1 MANKGWIAVDFDG
14 TLAKTLNWNGYNDGA
29 VGEPI
34 WPMVE
39 RVKQWLREGKAVRIF
54 SARVGP
60 GADVSLHR
68 KAIEDFCAEYLG
80 QVLPVTCVK
89 DFDMLELWDD
99 RAIQVEA
106 NTGEPTTYWVS
117 RV

>member
-1 MANKGWIAVDFDG
+1 MDFDG
-14 TLAKTLNWNGYNDGA
+14 TLAKTCQWHDFNEGT

-39 RVKQWLREGKAVRIF
+39 RVKGWLREGKGVRIMT
-54 SARVGP
+54 ARVGP
-60 GADVSLHR
+60 GADVPLHT
-68 KAIEDFCAEYLG
+68 KAIEDFCAEHLG

-89 DFDMLELWDD
+89 DFNMLELWDD
-99 RAIQVEA
+99 KCVQVEV

-117 RV
+117 KAA